1 MDSAPKPIADSTNLW
16 NVTFISDSSYP
27 QTIPPETIMSSTPK
41 GSPLPLSMTAIGDR
55 VWVVEI
61 KGGHMM
67 VRRLT
72 DLGIVQGSEIS
83 VVSRTDNGSIIVGF
97 QGCRIGLGAG
107 MAHRVIVTTVEQ
119 DSHQTTKPQQSK
131 SSTPSTEKG
140 ETIMPATLHLGALS
154 VGQSGRILGYEK
166 GNRAYREKLLAM
178 GLTPGTH
185 FTVTRQAPMG
195 DPIEVE
201 VRGFKLSL
209 RKGEA
214 ATLQVETLAETSGN
228 RAETTTE
235 TITPGERS
243 HD

>member
-1 MDSAPKPIADSTNLW
+1 MDANSDSALDAQFW
-16 NVTFISDSSYP
+16 NVTFIGGTADI
-27 QTIPPETIMSSTPK
+27 QDFPPEAVMPSATTASS
-41 GSPLPLSMTAIGDR
+41 GGRLPLAMASVGDR
-55 VWVVEI
+55 VWIVQI
-61 KGGHMM
+61 KGGHRM

-72 DLGIVQGSEIS
+72 DVGIVQGREVTVIS
-83 VVSRTDNGSIIVGF
+83 RAVSGSVIVAL

-107 MAHRVIVTTVEQ
+107 MAHRVVVTTVLQER
-119 DSHQTTKPQQSK
+119 DQTVLDQ
-131 SSTPSTEKG
+131 PSTQLEQG
-140 ETIMPATLHLGALS
+140 GAVMPTTTVHLGTLT

-166 GNRAYREKLLAM
+166 MHRAYREKLLSM

-214 ATLQVETLAETSGN
+214 AALQVETIALPEV
-228 RAETTTE
+228 
-235 TITPGERS
+235 S